1 MCVCFYACSS
11 LRWPQRA
18 WCACRHRRDH
28 FFAMPLTPL
37 LLAVCDGWLV
47 GCLPVC
53 LPICLG
59 CSGGALLITSSS
71 IVLLAKRT
79 NAQPYVFHSFFY
91 IHFEVLFFYILVDGT
106 TANSS
111 PLFVKVPC
119 LFFGNLQI
127 YGIPTRIPNL
137 KFFKVFIFKISPFT
151 ARELALGSGLSV
163 STYLFFLNII

>member
-1 MCVCFYACSS
+1 MLVLLYVGPNEHGVLA
-11 LRWPQRA
+11 A
-18 WCACRHRRDH
+18 TAAIT

-91 IHFEVLFFYILVDGT
+91 IHFEVLFFT
-106 TANSS
+106 
-111 PLFVKVPC
+111 FW
-119 LFFGNLQI
+119 
-127 YGIPTRIPNL
+127 
-137 KFFKVFIFKISPFT
+137 
-151 ARELALGSGLSV
+151 
-163 STYLFFLNII
+163 